1 LKEEK
6 TTKSKEQDNIQPA
19 ITVNSSSTEILPSE
33 NPEGAVKTTPKLCPE
48 ETVVSPEMPRAT
60 NTVIRPSTIQKD
72 ESFTG
77 RATDLMESM
86 KDKTGEAF
94 DSIKSATGQGVCRT
108 TSNLGSQPLVIPIL
122 EQKSSSVTKTYTEE
136 IMIEKRKV
144 ERKKNIEIKVAYD
157 EIFVNGKE
165 IGSSVGDTFKEIK
178 DKILEMVS
186 FDHDRDEKELE
197 KISSRFSETD
207 TAVKKIFEK
216 VVDTHK
222 INPEKIELLNLNG
235 KTTYRVDK
243 LTKLTKEQRKFLSK
257 IYEIIT
263 ANCDKKTAES
273 LIKKIE
279 EELQ

>member
-6 TTKSKEQDNIQPA
+6 STKSKEQDDIQPFRSH
-19 ITVNSSSTEILPSE
+19 NSNPTEILPAE
-33 NPEGAVKTTPKLCPE
+33 NPDSTAKTNPKLYLE
-48 ETVVSPEMPRAT
+48 ETLLTPEVPKAT
-60 NTVIRPSTIQKD
+60 LTVIRPTTIQKE
-72 ESFTG
+72 ESLTG

-197 KISSRFSETD
+197 KIKRDKIPLLENNSET
-207 TAVKKIFEK
+207 EK
-216 VVDTHK
+216 VIPLYAEQVVVFKKTVK
-222 INPEKIELLNLNG
+222 VAELIIRKRKVTETKKLDIDLI
-235 KTTYRVDK
+235 TEK
-243 LTKLTKEQRKFLSK
+243 LTVRNPTGGASSSDDDE
-257 IYEIIT
+257 
-263 ANCDKKTAES
+263 
-273 LIKKIE
+273 
-279 EELQ
+279 